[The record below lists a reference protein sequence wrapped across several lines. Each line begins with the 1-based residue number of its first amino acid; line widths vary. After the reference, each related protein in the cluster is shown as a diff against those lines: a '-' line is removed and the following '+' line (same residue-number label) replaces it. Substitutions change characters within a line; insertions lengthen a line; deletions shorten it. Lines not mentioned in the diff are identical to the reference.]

1 MSLICPH
8 LYAPCLCGAR
18 LHQVGASGP
27 RKFSTDSEALALSLL
42 ALVGGHMDLNA
53 NAHREESRR
62 VTKGGALSLQRLMLV
77 LSVFLDG
84 KPW

>member
-8 LYAPCLCGAR
+8 LYAPCLCVSR

-27 RKFSTDSEALALSLL
+27 RKFSTTLSEALALSLL

-62 VTKGGALSLQRLMLV
+62 VTKGHERWRSSAFDARFERL
-77 LSVFLDG
+77 FR
-84 KPW
+84 W